1 MRCGPRLFYYGTMI
15 ALALKTDDEIRTIIE
30 PLIDKMLEGSTE
42 IDHAKHV
49 ADFTDRLK
57 VIVTKDNLAQQ
68 CANYQEHVGF
78 FERREFV
85 ALFRR
90 AQSVAATW
98 RLFFTKS
105 QDEFVLEAVFVERD
119 GQLQIDHCMI
129 F

>member
-1 MRCGPRLFYYGTMI
+1 MI
-15 ALALKTDDEIRTIIE
+15 SLALKTDDEIRSIIE
-30 PLIDKMLEGSTE
+30 PLIEKMLEGSTE
-42 IDHAKHV
+42 RNHAKHV

-57 VIVTKDNLAQQ
+57 VIVTKDNLAEQ
-68 CANYQEHVGF
+68 CENYQKYVGY

-90 AQSVAATW
+90 TQSVAATW

-119 GQLQIDHCMI
+119 GDLQIDHCMI

>member
-1 MRCGPRLFYYGTMI
+1 MI
-15 ALALKTDDEIRTIIE
+15 ELALKTDDEIRTIIE
-30 PLIDKMLEGSTE
+30 PLIDKMLEGSTQ

-68 CANYQEHVGF
+68 CAHYQDHVGF
-78 FERREFV
+78 FERREFIT
-85 ALFRR
+85 LFRR
-90 AQSVAATW
+90 TQSVAVTW